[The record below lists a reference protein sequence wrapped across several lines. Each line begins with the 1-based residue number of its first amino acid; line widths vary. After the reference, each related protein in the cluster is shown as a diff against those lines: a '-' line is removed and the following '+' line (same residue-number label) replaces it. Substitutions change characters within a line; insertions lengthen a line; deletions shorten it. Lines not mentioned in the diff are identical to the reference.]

1 MDAGSTN
8 SNTGAFG
15 QEMVIRNFFG
25 KMQQLRV
32 QIKISSKMNTADIA
46 TKILPATTVS
56 IFSQIVIGLQN
67 TLLYFTDSD
76 D

>member
-1 MDAGSTN
+1 MLAVQIAILMRLARKWSFAT
-8 SNTGAFG
+8 
-15 QEMVIRNFFG
+15 FFG

-56 IFSQIVIGLQN
+56 IFSPIVLGLQN
-67 TLLYFTDSD
+67 TLPYRY
-76 D
+76 